1 MRKRILALLLAAA
14 TALGLCACAPEGDR
28 ADSGKLSV
36 VCSLFPYYDFVRV
49 IGGEWVEP
57 RLLVAA
63 GREAH
68 SFEPTPADVIRVS
81 RADVFVY
88 NGGEGEQWVD
98 EILSSAG
105 ENIPTVLRMMDYA
118 QTLEEEPVDGDS
130 HDDHD
135 DHDGHDGHDHDS
147 DEIEYDEHIW
157 TSPVEA
163 EKLCRAICDAL
174 CAADP
179 AHAADFRANLAEYL
193 TELSELDAD
202 FRQVCREKKR
212 DLLVF
217 GDRFP
222 LLYFCREYGLRYRA
236 AFHGCSSDT
245 EPSLYT
251 LKFLIDKVREE
262 QIPVVYALELSS
274 QRVAESIAETT
285 GARVVTFYSCQ
296 TVSQADW
303 AAGEGCAEMWRRCE
317 RGYAEWIRKFY
328 WPAGMPAWAMRAR
341 PFGSI
346 WIFRCAG
353 GTTSASWVKTAP
365 ASPRC
370 SKACWACCPP
380 CRAALS
386 GAGRSGAEPSAICPS
401 RPGPKRTFP
410 PR

>member
-14 TALGLCACAPEGDR
+14 IALSLCACTPGREETDT
-28 ADSGKLSV
+28 GKLSV

-68 SFEPTPADVIRVS
+68 SFEPTPVDVIRVS
-81 RADVFVY
+81 RADVFIY

-98 EILSSAG
+98 EILNSAG

-118 QTLEEEPVDGDS
+118 ETIQEEPVDG
-130 HDDHD
+130 HGHDHD
-135 DHDGHDGHDHDS
+135 DHDHGGHGTDS

-163 EKLCRAICDAL
+163 MKLCRAICDAL

-179 AHAADFRANLAEYL
+179 AHGADFRANLVGYL
-193 TELSELDAD
+193 QELSDLDAD
-202 FRQVCREKKR
+202 FRQVVSEKKR

-274 QRVAESIAETT
+274 QKVAEAIAETT

-296 TVSQADW
+296 TVSTADW
-303 AAGEGCAEMWRRCE
+303 AAGEGYLSLMRRN
-317 RGYAEWIRKFY
+317 
-328 WPAGMPAWAMRAR
+328 
-341 PFGSI
+341 
-346 WIFRCAG
+346 
-353 GTTSASWVKTAP
+353 V
-365 ASPRC
+365 
-370 SKACWACCPP
+370 
-380 CRAALS
+380 AALRE
-386 GAGRSGAEPSAICPS
+386 GIC
-401 RPGPKRTFP
+401 
-410 PR
+410 